1 MTPTKIG
8 LIPFIVAL
16 FFAGTAGAQG
26 YTPESPKVRT
36 MINAGLDYL
45 LDAPETPYSRS
56 LGGRCLVG
64 LAFVKNGDDERHEK
78 VKAAVESC
86 RSFCKRGP
94 EKIAA
99 SGPNESIVYST
110 GIALIFLCSLE
121 DPQKNPGLKYRE
133 EIETLVKSFE
143 LRQKAHGGFGYPRK
157 EVGDTSMTQ
166 YAVLCYWEAAAIG
179 IVPSRRSIRRVTNW
193 LIRTQDPS
201 GGFGYQAVDPGGYT
215 PIKQPDVRLSLA
227 VAGTGSL
234 YIAGDLLGLTES
246 RGADSEGLPPALRVK
261 PKKRIRPNAAAA
273 EVDPARLQ
281 RAKTKGNGWIR
292 SHFEIDPAG
301 FTHYYLYALERYHSF
316 REKADGSSRTRW
328 YDAGVNYLGR
338 SQNDDGSWNSKGPVV
353 DTAFAVLFLARAT
366 KKSIAIR
373 VPRDGQLGGRKPLAK
388 KIIAD
393 VEAQL
398 KILEAGPRHPDYFDV
413 VDYGKELRA
422 ITDRAKLRSL
432 SERFRR
438 ILAGGSP
445 SARLIAAEAL
455 GKVRDLDNVPTLIY
469 GLTDPK
475 WNVVA
480 QSRDSLRLISR
491 RFEGF
496 GIPDKQPIEGVDADV
511 AMLRAIGKWK
521 DWYRSVRPGA
531 EFIQ

>member
-1 MTPTKIG
+1 
-8 LIPFIVAL
+8 
-16 FFAGTAGAQG
+16 
-26 YTPESPKVRT
+26 
-36 MINAGLDYL
+36 
-45 LDAPETPYSRS
+45 
-56 LGGRCLVG
+56 
-64 LAFVKNGDDERHEK
+64 
-78 VKAAVESC
+78 
-86 RSFCKRGP
+86 
-94 EKIAA
+94 
-99 SGPNESIVYST
+99 
-110 GIALIFLCSLE
+110 
-121 DPQKNPGLKYRE
+121 
-133 EIETLVKSFE
+133 
-143 LRQKAHGGFGYPRK
+143 
-157 EVGDTSMTQ
+157 
-166 YAVLCYWEAAAIG
+166 
-179 IVPSRRSIRRVTNW
+179 
-193 LIRTQDPS
+193 
-201 GGFGYQAVDPGGYT
+201 
-215 PIKQPDVRLSLA
+215 
-227 VAGTGSL
+227 
-234 YIAGDLLGLTES
+234 
-246 RGADSEGLPPALRVK
+246 
-261 PKKRIRPNAAAA
+261 
-273 EVDPARLQ
+273 
-281 RAKTKGNGWIR
+281 
-292 SHFEIDPAG
+292 
-301 FTHYYLYALERYHSF
+301 
-316 REKADGSSRTRW
+316 
-328 YDAGVNYLGR
+328 
-338 SQNDDGSWNSKGPVV
+338 VV
-353 DTAFAVLFLARAT
+353 DTALTVLFLARAT
-366 KKSIAIR
+366 KKSIDIR
-373 VPRDGQLGGRKPLAK
+373 VPRDGQLGGVKPLAK

-432 SERFRR
+432 AERFRR